1 MFHRHPYSYCFYDIR
16 SFLNLRK
23 KLTRGVGRNI
33 EFPPSN
39 SGETDRYV
47 CDVFPNCAV
56 TFAVFMFSF
65 DVIGRFWL
73 FGLVNMSVILN
84 VYAILERGSK
94 AVSF

>member
-1 MFHRHPYSYCFYDIR
+1 M
-16 SFLNLRK
+16 
-23 KLTRGVGRNI
+23 
-33 EFPPSN
+33 
-39 SGETDRYV
+39 
-47 CDVFPNCAV
+47 CDVFLNCAV

-65 DVIGRFWL
+65 DVIGRFLL